1 VLSSFEPFSC
11 LSEAPAQISF
21 RRLSDFFQSTAWPPY
36 LVVGVEQPF
45 GQNHQ
50 AMFIGQNHQAVQSMG
65 RSMVW
70 TFEDNKIDGLFSV
83 SHPQAAEGAT
93 PHLCKQERRRLS

>member
-1 VLSSFEPFSC
+1 M
-11 LSEAPAQISF
+11 
-21 RRLSDFFQSTAWPPY
+21 
-36 LVVGVEQPF
+36 VGVEQPF

-50 AMFIGQNHQAVQSMG
+50 AMFIGQNHQAVLIGQNHQAMFIGQNHQAVLIGQNHQAVQSMG

-70 TFEDNKIDGLFSV
+70 TFQDNLGDGLFSV